1 MHRPKKSSDT
11 DAPAQLLSSPE
22 LVSSLLE
29 TSSAVSYEDLSR
41 AAERF
46 CQRAVRHTHGE
57 VLLGYVDFR
66 ADNAILVR
74 SNFPTKI
81 GRTAEERR
89 FRADLSPVAV
99 FMDLHPETRVYRGR
113 GHTLPPLRELLKSD
127 WHRHVME
134 PEGWHDFLGMCFRS
148 PKGAVDSSVFVNRA
162 PGLPPFDRR
171 EIGLFDQAYPIFQ
184 RALRRV
190 HLLADSL
197 ATRTDLQHSLL
208 DLPIATVLIN
218 WDLKLEHC
226 NRAARSLCNSWLYGL
241 DAARRFKLPATIE
254 LPAEI
259 LSACEGLRECWR
271 QNPAGGTVLRRV
283 VNHGLYP
290 ELQASVTLLRPH
302 AVRLARPSF
311 LVRITEGRRDDIA
324 VGPPEDYL
332 TQLLARLSAAERG
345 LVPHLK
351 RGLDNKA
358 IAGLVGKSV
367 PTVKAQL
374 QSIFRKLGVN
384 SRAELVARL
393 R

>member
-1 MHRPKKSSDT
+1 MPHPNESP
-11 DAPAQLLSSPE
+11 AAELPAQLFASPE

-29 TSSAVSYEDLSR
+29 ASSAVSYEDLSR

-46 CQRAVRHTHGE
+46 CQRAVNHTYGE
-57 VLLGYVDFR
+57 VLLSYVDFR

-81 GRTAEERR
+81 GRTAEERK
-89 FRADLSPVAV
+89 FRKNLSPVAV
-99 FMDLHPETRVYRGR
+99 FMDLYPETRVYRGR
-113 GHTLPPLRELLKSD
+113 GHTLPPLKKLLRSD
-127 WHRHVME
+127 WHKHVME

-148 PKGAVDSSVFVNRA
+148 PKGEIDSSIFVNRA
-162 PGLPPFDRR
+162 PGLPPFDNR
-171 EIGLFDQAYPIFQ
+171 EFGLFEQAYPIFQ

-190 HLLADSL
+190 HLLANSL

-218 WDLKLEHC
+218 WDLKLEHS

-241 DAARRFKLPATIE
+241 DAARRLKLPGTIE

-259 LSACEGLRECWR
+259 LSACEDLRERWL
-271 QNPAGGTVLRRV
+271 QNPAGSAVLRRV

-290 ELQASVTLLRPH
+290 ELQASITLLRPH
-302 AVRLARPSF
+302 AVRLAKPSF
-311 LVRITEGRRDDIA
+311 LVRITEGRRDETAGDPGA
-324 VGPPEDYL
+324 RHSA
-332 TQLLARLSAAERG
+332 QLLVRLSAAERA
-345 LVPHLK
+345 LVPHLQ

-358 IAGLVGKSV
+358 VAGLVGKSV